1 MMTVFPSMAFAA
13 AIVYWLSHYISEWF
27 SPNVTSVIDL
37 LLFVTIFVST
47 NTFLKN
53 LRDG

>member
-1 MMTVFPSMAFAA
+1 MTVLPSMAFAA
-13 AIVYWLSHYISEWF
+13 AIVYWLHQYIAAWF
-27 SPNVTSVIDL
+27 SSGLAPVIDL

-47 NTFLKN
+47 NTLLKN

>member
-1 MMTVFPSMAFAA
+1 MTVVPSMAFAA
-13 AIVYWLSHYISEWF
+13 AMVYWLHRYIVQWF
-27 SPNVTSVIDL
+27 SMGLTSVIDL
-37 LLFVTIFVST
+37 LLFVVIMVAM

>member
-1 MMTVFPSMAFAA
+1 MTLLPSMAFAA
-13 AIVYWLSHYISEWF
+13 AIVYWLSRYVSEWF
-27 SPNVTSVIDL
+27 SPNVASVVDL

-47 NTFLKN
+47 NSFLKN

>member
-1 MMTVFPSMAFAA
+1 MTVFPAMAFAA
-13 AIVYWLSHYISEWF
+13 AIVYWLHRYISEWF
-27 SPNVTSVIDL
+27 SPNLASVVDL
-37 LLFVTIFVST
+37 LLFVVIFVST

>member
-1 MMTVFPSMAFAA
+1 MAFAA
-13 AIVYWLSHYISEWF
+13 AIVWWLSRYISAWF

-37 LLFVTIFVST
+37 LLFVTLFVAT

>member
-1 MMTVFPSMAFAA
+1 MTVLPSMAFAA
-13 AIVYWLSHYISEWF
+13 AMVYWLSRYISHWF

-37 LLFVTIFVST
+37 LLFVILFVAT
-47 NTFLKN
+47 NSFLKN

>member
-13 AIVYWLSHYISEWF
+13 AIVYWLSRYISEWC

>member
-1 MMTVFPSMAFAA
+1 MTVLPSMALAA
-13 AIVYWLSHYISEWF
+13 AIVWWLSRYISTWF

-37 LLFVTIFVST
+37 FLFVTLFVAT
-47 NTFLKN
+47 NSFLKN

>member
-1 MMTVFPSMAFAA
+1 MTVFPSMAFAA
-13 AIVYWLSHYISEWF
+13 AMVYWLHRYVIEWV
-27 SPNVTSVIDL
+27 SANVAAFIDL
-37 LLFVTIFVST
+37 ILFVTIMTAT

>member
-1 MMTVFPSMAFAA
+1 MTLLPSVAFAA
-13 AIVYWLSHYISEWF
+13 AIVYLLTDYIGRFF
-27 SPNVTSVIDL
+27 SPNATSVIDL
-37 LLFVTIFVST
+37 LLFVVIMVST

>member
-1 MMTVFPSMAFAA
+1 MTLLPSVAFAA
-13 AIVYWLSHYISEWF
+13 CIVYWLSDFIGRF
-27 SPNVTSVIDL
+27 CSPNVTSLIDL
-37 LLFVTIFVST
+37 LLFVTIMVAT